1 MKKVC
6 FLFITCLAI
15 VSSVISQETDL
26 LHQPWKA
33 SWIAVPNTSPN
44 DFGVYIFRKKVSLL
58 AKPEKYLV
66 HVSADNRYKL
76 FVNEQLISFGPTRG
90 DITHWNY
97 ETIDLADF
105 LKAGENTI
113 AALVWN
119 EGEQKPE
126 AQISYRTGFIMQ
138 GVNYNDSLWNSDS
151 TWKCVQDT
159 SYRPLNVQMNTYY
172 VTGPGENINFNHSI
186 NGWQKNNFIDT
197 SWKKALAI
205 SGAYPKNILLM
216 DMPVG
221 WNLVASSLP
230 PRELSY
236 QRLHKLVRETS
247 KNVTTGFP
255 SNKTSFQIPANSIDT
270 ILLDQNFLTNAYP
283 TIEFAKGK
291 GASIRIG
298 YAEALFTKYPSKG
311 NRNETDGK
319 FFIGKEDHLI
329 SNGGEEQ
336 SFTALDFRTYRYIQ
350 LIIQTKEEP
359 LVVQDIFGNFTGYPF
374 VKTAVF
380 SSENPLY
387 NQILDI
393 GWRTARLCAW
403 ETYMDCPYYE
413 QLQYIGDSRIQAL
426 VSLYNTGDDKLV
438 RNALNQMNESRLP
451 EGVTLSRHPS
461 HTAQLIP
468 TFSLWYIDML
478 HDYWM
483 YGKDEAFI
491 KDKLMGT
498 RGILEFFKRFQQ
510 KDHSLK
516 DVPYWNFT
524 DWCETKGWDG
534 GRAPVGKDGYSS
546 VMDFLLLYT
555 YQMAADMES
564 KIGIPSLAET
574 YKIEA
579 KILQQTIRNKY
590 FDTGK
595 KLFSDR
601 TEKDLYSQ
609 HANTLAIL
617 TGTSTGEEAKYIA
630 KKLMTDTSMTEA
642 TIFYKYYVYQ
652 ALTKAG
658 FGNDYLNWL
667 DIWKRNIKEGLTTW
681 AEISDINNAR
691 SDCHAWGASPNIEF
705 FRTVL
710 GIDTD
715 SPSFK
720 KVKIVPHLGNE
731 TKISGSIPHPSGLI
745 ATSYELKDGKW
756 KIKIDLPKT
765 VTGYFEWKDKK
776 YPLKEGANHFQL

>member
-1 MKKVC
+1 MKKIFC
-6 FLFITCLAI
+6 FLAIFIALNGI
-15 VSSVISQETDL
+15 VRSQELDL
-26 LHQPWKA
+26 KHQPWKA
-33 SWIAVPNTSPN
+33 AWVAVPNTSQS
-44 DFGVYIFRKKVSLL
+44 DFGVYLFRKKMSLPT
-58 AKPEKYLV
+58 KPEKYLV

-76 FVNEQLISFGPTRG
+76 FVNQQLISFGPTRG
-90 DITHWNY
+90 DIAHWNY
-97 ETIDLADF
+97 ETVDLAPY
-105 LKAGENTI
+105 LKKGDNII

-126 AQISYRTGFIMQ
+126 AQISYRTGFLMQ
-138 GVNYNDSLWNSDS
+138 GASYKDSLWNTDS
-151 TWKCVQDT
+151 SWKCIQDT
-159 SYRPLNVQMNTYY
+159 SYRALNVQMNTYY
-172 VTGPGENINFNHSI
+172 VTGPGELINYNHRLS
-186 NGWQKNNFIDT
+186 GWQAADFVDS
-197 SWKKALAI
+197 SWKKAKAI

-230 PRELSY
+230 PRTLQY
-236 QRLHKLVRETS
+236 QRLEKLVRES
-247 KNVTTGFP
+247 GKNIGAGFP
-255 SNKTSFQIPANSIDT
+255 SKNISFQIPANSSDT
-270 ILLDQNFLTNAYP
+270 ILLDQSFLTNAYP
-283 TIEFAKGK
+283 TIEFSKGK
-291 GASIRIG
+291 NANIKIG

-311 NRNETDGK
+311 NRNETEGK
-319 FFIGKEDHLI
+319 IFIGKEDQLI
-329 SNGGEEQ
+329 SNGSESQ
-336 SFTALDFRTYRYIQ
+336 SFTALDFRTYRYVQ
-350 LIIQTKEEP
+350 LIIQTKDEP
-359 LVVQDIFGNFTGYPF
+359 LTIHDLYGHFTTYPFNKKSNFT
-374 VKTAVF
+374 AV
-380 SSENPLY
+380 EPLY

-393 GWRTARLCAW
+393 GWRTAQLCAW

-426 VSLYNTGDDKLV
+426 VSMYNTGDDRLV

-483 YGKDEAFI
+483 YGKDEAFV
-491 KDKLMGT
+491 KEKLMGT
-498 RGILEFFKRFQQ
+498 RGILEFFKKFQQ

-546 VMDFLLLYT
+546 VMDLLLLYT
-555 YQMAADMES
+555 YQMAADMEA
-564 KIGIPSLAET
+564 KIGIPSIAASYQE
-574 YKIEA
+574 EA
-579 KILQQTIRNKY
+579 RLLQQTIRKKY
-590 FDTGK
+590 FDAGK
-595 KLFSDR
+595 NLFADR

-617 TGTSTGEEAKYIA
+617 TGTSTGMEATAIA
-630 KKLMTDTSMTEA
+630 KKIMTDTSVTEA

-652 ALTKAG
+652 AYSKAG

-667 DIWKRNIKEGLTTW
+667 QIWKQNIKEGLTTW
-681 AEISDINNAR
+681 AEISDINNSR

-710 GIDTD
+710 GIDSD
-715 SPSFK
+715 APSFK
-720 KVKIVPHLGNE
+720 KVKIIPHIGNE
-731 TKISGSIPHPSGLI
+731 KKIGGSIPHPSGTI
-745 ATSYELKDGKW
+745 ATNYEFKNGKW
-756 KIKIDLPKT
+756 DINIELPKT
-765 VTGYFEWKDKK
+765 ITGYFEWKEKK
-776 YPLKEGANHFQL
+776 YPLKEGANHFTL

>member
-1 MKKVC
+1 MKKVF
-6 FLFITCLAI
+6 FLIITCLAI
-15 VSSVISQETDL
+15 VSSAISQETDL

-44 DFGVYIFRKKVSLL
+44 DFGVYIFRKKVSLP

-97 ETIDLADF
+97 ETIDLAHF

-126 AQISYRTGFIMQ
+126 AQISYKTGFIMQ

-236 QRLHKLVRETS
+236 QRLQKLVRETS
-247 KNVTTGFP
+247 KNVATGFP
-255 SNKTSFQIPANSIDT
+255 INKITFQIPANSIDT

-336 SFTALDFRTYRYIQ
+336 RFTALDFRTYRYIQ

-756 KIKIDLPKT
+756 TIKIDLPKT
-765 VTGYFEWKDKK
+765 VTGYLEWKDKK
-776 YPLKEGANHFQL
+776 YPLKEGANHLQL

>member
-44 DFGVYIFRKKVSLL
+44 DFGVYIFRKKVSLP

-97 ETIDLADF
+97 ETIDLAHF

-359 LVVQDIFGNFTGYPF
+359 LVVEDIFGNFTGYPF

-387 NQILDI
+387 NQILEI

-564 KIGIPSLAET
+564 KIGIPALAET

-731 TKISGSIPHPSGLI
+731 TKISGSIPHPSGII

-756 KIKIDLPKT
+756 TIKIDLPKT
-765 VTGYFEWKDKK
+765 VTGYLEWKDKK

>member
-1 MKKVC
+1 M
-6 FLFITCLAI
+6 IA
-15 VSSVISQETDL
+15 QESDL

-33 SWIAVPNTSPN
+33 SWVAVPHTSAS
-44 DFGVYIFRKKVSLL
+44 DFGVYLFRKKMTLP
-58 AKPEKYLV
+58 AKPEKFLV

-90 DITHWNY
+90 DIAHWNY
-97 ETIDLADF
+97 ETIDLALY
-105 LKAGENTI
+105 LKAGENTV

-126 AQISYRTGFIMQ
+126 AQISFRTGFLMQ
-138 GVNYNDSLWNSDS
+138 GVNQKDSIWNTDN
-151 TWKCVQDT
+151 TWKCLQDT

-172 VTGPGENINFNHSI
+172 VTGPGELINFNYSVK
-186 NGWQKNNFIDT
+186 GWQRNDFNDDN
-197 SWKKALAI
+197 WKKATAI
-205 SGAYPKNILLM
+205 SGAYPKNILMM

-230 PRELSY
+230 PREVSVL
-236 QRLHKLVRETS
+236 RLQKLVRENG
-247 KNVTTGFP
+247 KNIPSGFP
-255 SNKTSFQIPANSIDT
+255 IHKTPFQIPANSNDT
-270 ILLDQNFLTNAYP
+270 ILLDQSFLTNAYP

-291 GASIRIG
+291 DANIRLG

-311 NRNETDGK
+311 NRNETEGK
-319 FFIGKEDHLI
+319 IFLGKEDHLI
-329 SNGGEEQ
+329 SNGSDDQ

-350 LIIQTKEEP
+350 LIIQTKDEP
-359 LVVQDIFGNFTGYPF
+359 LIIEDLYGNFTSYPF
-374 VKTAVF
+374 VKKSNFSAV
-380 SSENPLY
+380 NPLY

-426 VSLYNTGDDKLV
+426 LSLYNTGDDKLV

-483 YGKDEAFI
+483 YGKDEAFV

-546 VMDFLLLYT
+546 VMDLLLLYT

-564 KIGIPSLAET
+564 KIGIPAIAET
-574 YKIEA
+574 YKTEA

-590 FDTGK
+590 FDDRK

-617 TGTSTGEEAKYIA
+617 TGTSTDEEAKTIA
-630 KKLMTDTSMTEA
+630 KKLMSDTSITEA

-715 SPSFK
+715 APSFK
-720 KVKIVPHLGNE
+720 KVKIIPHLGSE
-731 TKISGSIPHPSGLI
+731 TKISGSIPHPDGII
-745 ATSYELKDGKW
+745 ATSYELKGDKW
-756 KIKIDLPKT
+756 NIKIELPRT
-765 VTGYFEWKDKK
+765 ITGYLEWKDKR
-776 YPLKEGANHFQL
+776 YPLKEGVNNFKL